1 MPKIFNGSNV
11 VPEQGVG
18 LSIDISFIYK
28 AF

>member
-18 LSIDISFIYK
+18 LSIDISLYL
-28 AF
+28 